1 MLCLSVSP
9 VAPLTPLSSLPAST
23 LERPPFMAPAFD
35 PGMYRSML
43 EQMNAGFCVIEVLFE
58 KELAVDY
65 RFLEVNDA
73 FERNTGLVNAP
84 GQRVSAMVQG
94 HEADWFRIYGQ
105 VALSGQAQQFELEA
119 RGLGRWYS
127 VEAVRVGEPGEHR
140 VAVVFFD
147 ITSRKQIEVELA
159 ESEARFSALADGLP
173 MPVWVLDERGHARF
187 VNSAFT
193 EFFGGDERVPEDV
206 WRGLVHPDDA
216 SVFEYEL
223 QEALKA
229 QRSMHALVR
238 GRRADGQW
246 RWLEMNA
253 RPRFSRMGRFIGL
266 AGSSPDVTER
276 REIELAREELLQS
289 ERAARSA
296 AENMARLKDEF
307 LATLSHEL
315 RTPLTTILGWSEL
328 LLQRVDN
335 TSPLYKGL
343 GVIANSAMAQKR
355 LISDML
361 DLSSMLLGKV
371 QLEVEVLDLR
381 AQLTEAMRAQE
392 LVAEGKALQ
401 MSLVLPDDPAL
412 VLGDATRL
420 QQVLWNLLSNAIKFT
435 PAEGTVAVTLR
446 SDGGHWS
453 ISVADSGD
461 GIAPEFLRHLFSRF
475 RQADGTTTRRHGGLG
490 LGLAI
495 AQQLVELHGGA
506 VSASSEGH
514 GHGSTFTVRLPRYQ
528 PQADGRPLREVFSG
542 PISDQVIEPYPLK
555 GLHLMAVEDQPEVLE
570 YLRRLLEEQGAEVT
584 AAASAGEALA
594 LLDQGGHAGIDVLL
608 TDIGMPGMDGYGLV
622 RTLREDIGVEA
633 GELPAVAV
641 TALARADDR
650 KRALASGFQEHVA
663 KPYSVAQLVS
673 AVRSVLAGQRR

>member
-1 MLCLSVSP
+1 MVPVSDP
-9 VAPLTPLSSLPAST
+9 VLHRGV
-23 LERPPFMAPAFD
+23 LER
-35 PGMYRSML
+35 
-43 EQMNAGFCVIEVLFE
+43 MNAGFCVIQVLFDGE
-58 KELAVDY
+58 HAVDY

-73 FERNTGLVNAP
+73 FVRNTGIEDAV
-84 GQRVSAMVQG
+84 GQRMAVLQPQ
-94 HEADWFRIYGQ
+94 HEPEWYRLYGQ
-105 VALSGQAQQFELEA
+105 VARTGTPLQFELEA
-119 RGLGRWYS
+119 RALSRWYS
-127 VEAVRVGEPGEHR
+127 VEAVRVGDPDDHH
-140 VAVVFFD
+140 VAVLFFD
-147 ITSRKQIEVELA
+147 VTARKQIEVELA

-193 EFFGGDERVPEDV
+193 EFFGGDEQRVPEDV

-276 REIELAREELLQS
+276 REIEMAREELLQS

-296 AENMARLKDEF
+296 AENMARVKDEF

-328 LLQRVDN
+328 LLQRIDE
-335 TSPLYKGL
+335 TSPMYKGL

-381 AQLTEAMRAQE
+381 AQLIEAMRAQE
-392 LVAEGKALQ
+392 LVAEGKALTT
-401 MSLVLPDDPAL
+401 SLVLPEDPCL

-435 PAEGTVAVTLR
+435 PAEGTVAVTLAV
-446 SDGGHWS
+446 DAGHWT
-453 ISVADSGD
+453 ITVADSGD
-461 GIAPEFLRHLFSRF
+461 GIAPEFLRHLFGRF

-495 AQQLVELHGGA
+495 VQQLVELHGGA
-506 VSASSEGH
+506 VAASSDGQGH
-514 GHGSTFTVRLPRYQ
+514 GATFTVRLPRYQ
-528 PQADGRPLREVFSG
+528 PQADGRPLREVFNG
-542 PISDQVIEPYPLK
+542 PINEQIIEPFPLK
-555 GLHLMAVEDQPEVLE
+555 GLHLLAVEDQPEVLE
-570 YLRRLLEEQGAEVT
+570 YLRRLLEEQGAQVT

-594 LLDQGGHAGIDVLL
+594 LLDAGGHAAIDVLL

-622 RTLREDIGVEA
+622 RTLREDIGVDA
-633 GELPAVAV
+633 QVLPAVAV

-673 AVRSVLAGQRR
+673 AVRTVLAAR

>member
-1 MLCLSVSP
+1 LK
-9 VAPLTPLSSLPAST
+9 
-23 LERPPFMAPAFD
+23 APAPEPD
-35 PGMYRSML
+35 LHHGVL
-43 EQMNAGFCVIEVLFE
+43 EHINAGFCVIQVLFE
-58 KELAVDY
+58 GEQAVDY
-65 RFLEVNDA
+65 RFIEVNDA
-73 FERNTGLVNAP
+73 FERHTGLKGAQ
-84 GQRVSAMVQG
+84 GKRMSALEPK
-94 HEADWFRIYGQ
+94 HEREWFRIYGE
-105 VALSGQAQQFELEA
+105 VARTGKPAQFEMDA
-119 RGLGRWYS
+119 RALGRS
-127 VEAVRVGEPGEHR
+127 FAVDAVRVGKPGEDK
-140 VAVVFFD
+140 VGILFFD
-147 ITSRKQIEVELA
+147 VTARKQIEVELG

-187 VNSAFT
+187 VNSAFS
-193 EFFGGDERVPEDV
+193 EFFGGDETRVAEDV

-223 QEALKA
+223 QQALTV

-238 GRRADGQW
+238 ARRADGQW

-335 TSPLYKGL
+335 TSPLFKGL
-343 GVIANSAMAQKR
+343 NVIASSATAQKR

-381 AQLTEAMRAQE
+381 TQLGEALGAQE
-392 LVAEGKALQ
+392 PVAEGKALDV
-401 MSLVLPDDPAL
+401 SLQLPDQPCL

-420 QQVLWNLLSNAIKFT
+420 QQVFWNLLSNAIKFT
-435 PAEGTVAVTLR
+435 PAEGRIEAQVRADGGYWTITLR
-446 SDGGHWS
+446 DT
-453 ISVADSGD
+453 GD
-461 GIAPEFLRHLFSRF
+461 GIAPEFLHHLFSRF

-495 AQQLVELHGGA
+495 VQQLVELHGGTI
-506 VSASSEGH
+506 SAASDGH
-514 GHGSTFTVRLPRYQ
+514 GHGSTFTVRLPQYLPDAAR
-528 PQADGRPLREVFSG
+528 RPLREVFSG
-542 PISDQVIEPYPLK
+542 PILDPTVVEPHPLR
-555 GLHLMAVEDQPEVLE
+555 GLHVLAVDDQPEVLE
-570 YLRRLLEEQGAEVT
+570 YLRRMLEEQGASVS
-584 AAASAGEALA
+584 AVGSAGEALA
-594 LLDQGGHAGIDVLL
+594 LLADSGHLQYQVML

-622 RTLREDIGVEA
+622 RTLREDMAVA
-633 GELPAVAV
+633 ATDLPAVAV

-650 KRALASGFQEHVA
+650 RRALASGFQEHVA

-673 AVRSVLAGQRR
+673 AVRSVQPQRSSDALH

>member
-1 MLCLSVSP
+1 MLGLPSP
-9 VAPLTPLSSLPAST
+9 SAPDGPCQRGEGVIRSDDIASDPRFAQPASH
-23 LERPPFMAPAFD
+23 FAAPA
-35 PGMYRSML
+35 MRSYL
-43 EQMNAGFCVIEVLFE
+43 AVPVVARSGEVLGRLMFGHPE
-58 KELAVDY
+58 AGIFSERTERIVGGIAAQAAVAIDNTRLYEAAQRAAEERKDLLESERLA
-65 RFLEVNDA
+65 RAEA
-73 FERNTGLVNAP
+73 ERN
-84 GQRVSAMVQG
+84 
-94 HEADWFRIYGQ
+94 
-105 VALSGQAQQFELEA
+105 
-119 RGLGRWYS
+119 
-127 VEAVRVGEPGEHR
+127 
-140 VAVVFFD
+140 
-147 ITSRKQIEVELA
+147 
-159 ESEARFSALADGLP
+159 
-173 MPVWVLDERGHARF
+173 
-187 VNSAFT
+187 
-193 EFFGGDERVPEDV
+193 
-206 WRGLVHPDDA
+206 
-216 SVFEYEL
+216 
-223 QEALKA
+223 
-229 QRSMHALVR
+229 
-238 GRRADGQW
+238 
-246 RWLEMNA
+246 
-253 RPRFSRMGRFIGL
+253 SRM
-266 AGSSPDVTER
+266 
-276 REIELAREELLQS
+276 
-289 ERAARSA
+289 
-296 AENMARLKDEF
+296 KDEF

-328 LLQRVDN
+328 LLQRVDA

-392 LVAEGKALQ
+392 LVAEGKALH
-401 MSLVLPDDPAL
+401 MTLALPDEPTL

-435 PAEGTVAVTLR
+435 PAEGTVAVTLA

-453 ISVADSGD
+453 ISVADTGD

-495 AQQLVELHGGA
+495 AQQLVELHGGTVA
-506 VSASSEGH
+506 ATSEGA
-514 GHGSTFTVRLPRYQ
+514 GHGATFTVRLPRYQ

-542 PISDQVIEPYPLK
+542 PIGEQVIEPFPLK
-555 GLHLMAVEDQPEVLE
+555 GLHLLAVEDQPEVLE

-594 LLDQGGHAGIDVLL
+594 LLDRGGHEGIDVLL

-633 GELPAVAV
+633 QVLPAVAV

-673 AVRSVLAGQRR
+673 AVRSVLAEQRR

>member
-1 MLCLSVSP
+1 
-9 VAPLTPLSSLPAST
+9 
-23 LERPPFMAPAFD
+23 
-35 PGMYRSML
+35 ML

-58 KELAVDY
+58 DKIAVDY
-65 RFLEVNDA
+65 RFLEFNEA
-73 FERNTGLVNAP
+73 FERNTGLIGVL
-84 GQRVSAMVQG
+84 GQRVTEVVPG
-94 HEADWFRIYGQ
+94 HETEWFEVYGQ
-105 VALSGQAQQFELEA
+105 VAATGQPRQFEQEA
-119 RGLGRWYS
+119 RALGRWYS
-127 VEAVRVGEPGEHR
+127 VEAVRVGAPGDNQ

-173 MPVWVLDERGHARF
+173 MPVWVLDELGHARF

-193 EFFGGDERVPEDV
+193 EFFGGDERVPEAV
-206 WRGLVHPDDA
+206 WQGLVHPDDA
-216 SVFEYEL
+216 SVFDYEL

-276 REIELAREELLQS
+276 REIEMAREELLQS

-328 LLQRVDN
+328 LLQRVDS
-335 TSPLYKGL
+335 TSPLFKGL

-381 AQLTEAMRAQE
+381 TQLTEAMGAQE

-401 MSLVLPDDPAL
+401 MSLVLPEGPAL

-435 PAEGTVAVTLR
+435 PAEGTVTVTLR
-446 SDGGHWS
+446 PDGGHWS

-506 VSASSEGH
+506 VSAASEGH
-514 GHGSTFTVRLPRYQ
+514 GHGATFTVRLPHYQ

-542 PISDQVIEPYPLK
+542 PIGEQVIEPYPLK
-555 GLHLMAVEDQPEVLE
+555 GLRLLAVEDQPEVLE

-594 LLDQGGHAGIDVLL
+594 LLDQGGHTGIDVLL

-633 GELPAVAV
+633 DALPAVAV

-673 AVRSVLAGQRR
+673 AVRSVLGNPRR

>member
-1 MLCLSVSP
+1 MP
-9 VAPLTPLSSLPAST
+9 SLPNTS
-23 LERPPFMAPAFD
+23 LERTPYAAAAANPVLYERMFE
-35 PGMYRSML
+35 RL
-43 EQMNAGFCVIEVLFE
+43 QAGFCIIEVILE
-58 KELAVDY
+58 GGVGVDY
-65 RFLEVNDA
+65 RFLEVNES
-73 FERNTGLVNAP
+73 FERNTGLHNVCGKQMSSLQPA
-84 GQRVSAMVQG
+84 
-94 HEADWFRIYGQ
+94 HESEWYRLYGE
-105 VALSGQAQQFELEA
+105 VAVTGQARQFEMEA
-119 RGLGRWYS
+119 RALGRWYS
-127 VEAVRVGEPGEHR
+127 VEAVRVGGPGENQ
-140 VAVVFFD
+140 VGVLFFD
-147 ITSRKQIEVELA
+147 ITSRKQVEVELA

-173 MPVWVLDERGHARF
+173 MPVWVLDERGHSRF
-187 VNSAFT
+187 VNSAFS
-193 EFFGGDERVPEDV
+193 EFFGGDEQRVPEDV
-206 WRGLVHPDDA
+206 WRGLIHPDDA
-216 SVFEYEL
+216 SVFDFEL
-223 QEALKA
+223 QEALRS

-238 GRRADGQW
+238 GRRADGEW

-266 AGSSPDVTER
+266 AGSSPDVTDR
-276 REIELAREELLQS
+276 REIEMAREELLQS

-328 LLQRVDN
+328 LLQRVDA

-343 GVIANSAMAQKR
+343 GVIASSAMAQKR

-371 QLEVEVLDLR
+371 QLEVEVVDLR
-381 AQLTEAMRAQE
+381 VQLEQAARAQE
-392 LVAEGKALQ
+392 LTAEGKALD
-401 MSLVLPDDPAL
+401 MVLSLPDDGQDCL

-435 PAEGTVAVTLR
+435 PADGRVALTLAA
-446 SDGGHWS
+446 DGNHWM
-453 ISVADSGD
+453 ITVADSGD

-495 AQQLVELHGGA
+495 VQQLVELHGGSVA
-506 VSASSEGH
+506 AASEGH
-514 GHGSTFTVRLPRYQ
+514 GQGATFTVRLPRYQ

-542 PISDQVIEPYPLK
+542 PITEQIVEPYPLK

-570 YLRRLLEEQGAEVT
+570 YLRRMLEEQGASVT

-594 LLDQGGHAGIDVLL
+594 LLNDGGHEGIDVLL

-622 RTLREDIGVEA
+622 RTLRENIGVGA
-633 GELPAVAV
+633 DALPAVAV

-663 KPYSVAQLVS
+663 KPYSVVQLVA
-673 AVRSVLAGQRR
+673 AVRGVLGRR

>member
-1 MLCLSVSP
+1 M
-9 VAPLTPLSSLPAST
+9 TPA
-23 LERPPFMAPAFD
+23 AD
-35 PGMYRSML
+35 PGLYRSML

-58 KELAVDY
+58 DKIAVDY
-65 RFLEVNDA
+65 RFLEYNEA
-73 FERNTGLVNAP
+73 FERNTGLIGVL
-84 GQRVSAMVQG
+84 GQCITDVVPG
-94 HEADWFRIYGQ
+94 HETEWFEVYGQ
-105 VALSGQAQQFELEA
+105 VAATGQPQQFEQEA
-119 RGLGRWYS
+119 RALGRWYS
-127 VEAVRVGEPGEHR
+127 VEAVRVGAPGDNQ

-173 MPVWVLDERGHARF
+173 MPVWVLDELGHARF

-193 EFFGGDERVPEDV
+193 EFFGGDERVPEAV
-206 WRGLVHPDDA
+206 WQGLVHPDDA
-216 SVFEYEL
+216 SVFDYEL

-276 REIELAREELLQS
+276 REIEMAREELLQS

-335 TSPLYKGL
+335 TSPLFKGL

-381 AQLTEAMRAQE
+381 TQLTEAMGAQE

-401 MSLVLPDDPAL
+401 MSLVLPERPAL

-435 PAEGTVAVTLR
+435 PAEGTVTVTLR
-446 SDGGHWS
+446 DDGGHWS
-453 ISVADSGD
+453 ISMADSGD

-506 VSASSEGH
+506 VSAASEGH
-514 GHGSTFTVRLPRYQ
+514 GHGATFTVRLPQYQ

-542 PISDQVIEPYPLK
+542 PIGEQIIEPYPLK
-555 GLHLMAVEDQPEVLE
+555 GLRLLAVEDQPEVLE

-594 LLDQGGHAGIDVLL
+594 LLDQGGHTGIDVLL

-633 GELPAVAV
+633 DALPAVAV

-673 AVRSVLAGQRR
+673 AVRSVLGNQRRSLPDR

>member
-1 MLCLSVSP
+1 MP
-9 VAPLTPLSSLPAST
+9 SLPNTS
-23 LERPPFMAPAFD
+23 LERTPYAAAAANPVLYERMFE
-35 PGMYRSML
+35 RL
-43 EQMNAGFCVIEVLFE
+43 QAGFCIIEVILE
-58 KELAVDY
+58 GGVGVDY
-65 RFLEVNDA
+65 RFLEVNES
-73 FERNTGLVNAP
+73 FERNTGLHNVCGKQMSSLQPA
-84 GQRVSAMVQG
+84 
-94 HEADWFRIYGQ
+94 HESEWYRLYGE
-105 VALSGQAQQFELEA
+105 VAVTGQARQFEMEA
-119 RGLGRWYS
+119 RALGRWYS
-127 VEAVRVGEPGEHR
+127 VEAVRVGGPGENQ
-140 VAVVFFD
+140 VGVLFFD
-147 ITSRKQIEVELA
+147 ITSRKQVEIELA

-173 MPVWVLDERGHARF
+173 MPVWVLDERGHSRF
-187 VNSAFT
+187 VNSAFS
-193 EFFGGDERVPEDV
+193 EFFGGDEQRVPEDV
-206 WRGLVHPDDA
+206 WRGLIHPDDA
-216 SVFEYEL
+216 SVFDFEL
-223 QEALKA
+223 QEALRS

-238 GRRADGQW
+238 GRRADGEW

-266 AGSSPDVTER
+266 AGSSPDVTDR
-276 REIELAREELLQS
+276 REIEMAREELLQS

-328 LLQRVDN
+328 LLQRVDA

-343 GVIANSAMAQKR
+343 GVIASSAMAQKR

-371 QLEVEVLDLR
+371 QLEVEVVDLR
-381 AQLTEAMRAQE
+381 VQLEQAARAQE
-392 LVAEGKALQ
+392 LTAEGKALD
-401 MSLVLPDDPAL
+401 MVLALPDDGQDCL

-435 PAEGTVAVTLR
+435 PADGRVALTLAADGNHWMVT
-446 SDGGHWS
+446 
-453 ISVADSGD
+453 VADSGD

-495 AQQLVELHGGA
+495 VQQLVELHGGSVA
-506 VSASSEGH
+506 AASEGH
-514 GHGSTFTVRLPRYQ
+514 GQGATFTVRLPRYQ

-542 PISDQVIEPYPLK
+542 PITEQIVEPYPLK

-570 YLRRLLEEQGAEVT
+570 YLRRMLEEQGASVT

-594 LLDQGGHAGIDVLL
+594 LLNDGGHEGIDVLL

-622 RTLREDIGVEA
+622 RTLRENIGVEA
-633 GELPAVAV
+633 DALPAVAV

-663 KPYSVAQLVS
+663 KPYSVAQLVA
-673 AVRSVLAGQRR
+673 AVRGVLGRR

>member
-1 MLCLSVSP
+1 
-9 VAPLTPLSSLPAST
+9 
-23 LERPPFMAPAFD
+23 
-35 PGMYRSML
+35 MYRSML

-58 KELAVDY
+58 QEQAVDY

-73 FERNTGLVNAP
+73 FERNTGLVGAP
-84 GQRVSAMVQG
+84 GQQVSVMVPG
-94 HEADWFRIYGQ
+94 HESDWFRLYGQ
-105 VALSGQAQQFELEA
+105 VALTGQPQQFELEA
-119 RGLGRWYS
+119 RALGRWYS

-147 ITSRKQIEVELA
+147 ISSRKQIEVELA

-216 SVFEYEL
+216 SVFDYEL

-276 REIELAREELLQS
+276 REIEMAREELLQS

-328 LLQRVDN
+328 LLQRVDD
-335 TSPLYKGL
+335 TSPLFKGL

-381 AQLTEAMRAQE
+381 VQLTEAMRAQE

-401 MSLVLPDDPAL
+401 MRLDLPETPAL

-446 SDGGHWS
+446 EDGGHWS
-453 ISVADSGD
+453 ISVADTGD

-495 AQQLVELHGGA
+495 AQQLVELHGGV
-506 VSASSEGH
+506 VSASSDGH
-514 GHGSTFTVRLPRYQ
+514 GHGATFTVRLPGYQ

-542 PISDQVIEPYPLK
+542 PISEQVIEPYPLK
-555 GLHLMAVEDQPEVLE
+555 GLRLLAVEDQPEVLE

-633 GELPAVAV
+633 AELPAVAV

-673 AVRSVLAGQRR
+673 AVRSVLGGQRR